1 MALPNTFNT
10 PSFLQKLSWT
20 IDPVK
25 YLDKAYKQYPDI
37 FTAEVVGFGDTLVFV
52 NHPQGIEQVLTS
64 PKFAALGA
72 PNKTFE
78 PILGEN
84 GLVVIDGERHR
95 RERRLL
101 MPSFHGQRMQS
112 YGELMRNHTEKVLSK
127 IPSGQAFSAHH
138 AMLDV
143 SLEVILEAVFGLS
156 SGERYQQI
164 KYKLLTMLDTV
175 SSPLTAAFLLFPAL
189 QKDLVGS
196 PWSKFL
202 RLRASL
208 DELIYAEI
216 AERRAQ
222 PDSNRIDILEL
233 LMSASY
239 ENGEAMTDQE
249 LRDQLMTL
257 LLAGHETSAS
267 SMAWGLYWIYQHPQ
281 VYNKLLEELE
291 TLGKNP
297 DPMAIFKLPYLNAVC
312 NETLR
317 MSPVTPMT
325 FPRVVQQEVELLGH
339 RLEPGTVVVAGI
351 YLLHYREDIYPNPR
365 QFKPERFLEKQYS
378 PYEFLAFGAGAR
390 RCIGEAFAL
399 FEMKLVLSTILLH
412 YKMEYAG
419 KQPEKLARHG
429 GFNLAP
435 ASGVKMI
442 ITEKRAEQKLP
453 TEVFAT
459 I

>member
-1 MALPNTFNT
+1 MPLPNTFKT

-25 YLDKAYKQYPDI
+25 YLDKAAKQYPDI

-64 PKFAALGA
+64 QNFAALGA

-84 GLVVIDGERHR
+84 GLVILDGERHR

-112 YGELMRNHTEKVLSK
+112 YGELMRSHTEKVLSK
-127 IPSGQAFSAHH
+127 IPLGQAFSAHH

-143 SLEVILEAVFGLS
+143 SMEVILEAVFGLS

-164 KYKLLTMLDTV
+164 KHKLLTMLDTV

-189 QKDLVGS
+189 QKDVAGS

-222 PDSNRIDILEL
+222 LNPNRIDILQL

-239 ENGEAMTDQE
+239 EDGEAMTDKE
-249 LRDQLMTL
+249 LRDQLITL

-267 SMAWGLYWIYQHPQ
+267 TMAWGLYWIYQHPQ
-281 VYNKLLEELE
+281 VYSKLLKEIE
-291 TLGKNP
+291 TLGENP
-297 DPMAIFKLPYLNAVC
+297 DPMVVFKLPYLTAVC

-325 FPRVVQQEVELLGH
+325 FPRVVQEEVELLEH

-351 YLLHYREDIYPNPR
+351 YLLHYREDIYPNAKK
-365 QFKPERFLEKQYS
+365 FKPERFLEKQYS

-399 FEMKLVLSTILLH
+399 FEMKLVLFTILSR

-435 ASGVKMI
+435 ASGIKMI
-442 ITEKRAEQKLP
+442 ITERHTTQKSS
-453 TEVFAT
+453 TEMVTA